1 MVPRLNIQVCHQPA
15 VYRPGDVI
23 RCEYQIDAVDAK
35 ELAAVEASLLWMT
48 EGKGDEDMGVHFFQ
62 RRVAA
67 DTDMGDLRPW
77 HQFEATLPN
86 SPLSYHGELVQVRW
100 CVRVRL
106 FMKSGKEHCAE
117 NPFVLTTIV
126 TTTPACVVPH
136 DSST

>member
-1 MVPRLNIQVCHQPA
+1 M
-15 VYRPGDVI
+15 
-23 RCEYQIDAVDAK
+23 RCDYQIDAVDAN
-35 ELAAVEASLLWMT
+35 ELAAVEASVLWMT

-62 RRVAA
+62 RRVPA
-67 DTDMGDLRPW
+67 DSDIGDLRPL

-106 FMKSGKEHCAE
+106 FMKSGKEYCAE
-117 NPFVLTTIV
+117 HPFVLTTNL
-126 TTTPACVVPH
+126 TKTPARVVPH